1 MHSFLFF
8 LAIYVVY
15 IFFTTDYLLK
25 IIHLIVKIYKE
36 SNMITINGNETDSRM
51 FSNNN
56 CIFKDNLHSY
66 LHVDLFVNIFYN
78 LFTGKY
84 P

>member
-1 MHSFLFF
+1 MHSFLYFV
-8 LAIYVVY
+8 AIYIAY

-25 IIHLIVKIYKE
+25 IIHLIVKIFKE
-36 SNMITINGNETDSRM
+36 SNMITINETDSRM

-56 CIFKDNLHSY
+56 CIFKGNLHSY
-66 LHVDLFVNIFYN
+66 LHVDLFLNIFYN